1 MKSTKVSH
9 SKTKPAVLISTYP
22 TKKSATDAAEQAVK
36 LKLAACVNTVRISSV
51 YSWKGKIESGSEYM
65 SIFKTTMKN
74 KNKLE
79 DQIIVFGPGLTKNRT
94 VNHMQKAGLS
104 CKLVDGIDAGGED
117 GIYVFTKSEVMR
129 EILSESKLALASR
142 TVERIM
148 YLASKK
154 SSKFA
159 MGLDDV
165 SHACTLGAVETII
178 FSDGLVAGDDEE
190 RAIKLLNDAESKGA
204 HAIAVDS
211 TTDIGLRV
219 QGLGGI
225 VALLRYSING

>member
-1 MKSTKVSH
+1 
-9 SKTKPAVLISTYP
+9 
-22 TKKSATDAAEQAVK
+22 
-36 LKLAACVNTVRISSV
+36 
-51 YSWKGKIESGSEYM
+51 
-65 SIFKTTMKN
+65 
-74 KNKLE
+74 
-79 DQIIVFGPGLTKNRT
+79 
-94 VNHMQKAGLS
+94 MQKAGLS

-165 SHACTLGAVETII
+165 SHACALGAVETII
-178 FSDGLVAGDDEE
+178 E

-225 VALLRYSING
+225 VALLRYPING